1 MELVATF
8 LWQVHK
14 MPVWGFG
21 LPSEPSSPLPSALWC
36 VQAGLEGAFSIM
48 RMWSSPISFPEWPLG
63 VMRQRER
70 EERAAF
76 C

>member
-1 MELVATF
+1 M
-8 LWQVHK
+8 
-14 MPVWGFG
+14 
-21 LPSEPSSPLPSALWC
+21 SPLPSALWC

-63 VMRQRER
+63 VMRQHER